1 LWLNDVFIQGIPVA
15 GQIARLI
22 AFFIGYFVSLFFK
35 NENVKVKVKYGCVLQ
50 DPPLFFSTSK

>member
-35 NENVKVKVKYGCVLQ
+35 NENVKVKVKYGCVFQ